1 MINQGRCVSSNIT
14 SAMEETWK
22 EGGLVIRKW
31 KNKYHRVIAWRQGT
45 KRLLLRLLLTHYWD
59 FICSL
64 VQWNKMVKE
73 EKRHCIICKRTCM
86 GRTQPM
92 EFILEAHM
100 ITGS

>member
-1 MINQGRCVSSNIT
+1 MQAILISSNIT

-22 EGGLVIRKW
+22 EGGLVIWKW

-73 EKRHCIICKRTCM
+73 GKKGIILSVTENMYGQHTAK
-86 GRTQPM
+86 G
-92 EFILEAHM
+92 IH
-100 ITGS
+100 I